1 MKYLYNA
8 GDGIDPKVKEYVKID
23 AKLGGKI
30 KDIMQFFN
38 SNYNDLSLIGFGR
51 ALSEFGKAYSE
62 YSKTRASWQSLG
74 KMH

>member
-8 GDGIDPKVKEYVKID
+8 DENKDSKTKEYVKID
-23 AKLGGKI
+23 AKLGSKI

-51 ALSEFGKAYSE
+51 ALSEYGKAYSE
-62 YSKTRASWQSLG
+62 YSRARKSW
-74 KMH
+74 